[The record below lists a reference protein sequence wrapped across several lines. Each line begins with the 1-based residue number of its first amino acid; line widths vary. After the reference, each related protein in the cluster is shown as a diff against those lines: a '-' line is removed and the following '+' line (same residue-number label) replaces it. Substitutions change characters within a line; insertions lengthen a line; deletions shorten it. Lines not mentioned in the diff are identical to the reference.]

1 MGKDYYAILGVA
13 RDATDAQIKTAYR
26 KMAMRWHPDKNPN
39 DKENATKHFKEVS
52 EAYEVLSDK
61 EKRGIYDK
69 FGEEGL
75 KGTAGGANAQTFSPE
90 EMAHMFGG
98 FGGGGKSSF
107 FHASDPFEIFS
118 QFFGGSNPFGVDI
131 GFGSM
136 PGMDQRSY
144 RPRRS
149 APTKCTPIQHTLM
162 LTLEELYKGT
172 TKKVRVTRT
181 RLVSEG
187 SNAVRDEAKIFEVP
201 IKAGYKPGTK
211 ITYEGDGEQRP
222 GYIPGDVVFIVGE
235 KPHTRF
241 ARDGN
246 DLITKLRVPLKE
258 ALCGFTTRVDT
269 LDGRALHVN
278 INDVIRPGYVKIVEN
293 EGMPIS
299 KQPGKKGNLRIE
311 FTIDFPTYLS
321 DEKKA
326 ALRNIL

>member
-1 MGKDYYAILGVA
+1 MGKDYYAILGVP

-26 KMAMRWHPDKNPN
+26 KMAMKWHPDKNPN
-39 DKENATKHFKEVS
+39 DKENATRHFKEVS

-75 KGTAGGANAQTFSPE
+75 KGTGGAGAQSFSPE
-90 EMAHMFGG
+90 EMAHMFRG
-98 FGGGGKSSF
+98 FGGGSGSF

-149 APTKCTPIQHTLM
+149 APTKCPPIEHTLN

-172 TKKVRVTRT
+172 VKKVRVTRN
-181 RLVSEG
+181 RLVSDG
-187 SNAVRDEAKIFEVP
+187 GNAVREEAKTFEVP
-201 IKAGYKPGTK
+201 IKPGYKPGTK
-211 ITYEGDGEQRP
+211 ITYDNDGEQRP
-222 GYIPGDVVFIVGE
+222 GSIPGDVIFVVGQ
-235 KPHTRF
+235 KPHPRF
-241 ARDGN
+241 TRDGN
-246 DLITKLRVPLKE
+246 DLRIKLRVPLKS

-278 INDVIRPGYVKIVEN
+278 VNDVIRPGYVKIVEN

-299 KQPGKKGNLRIE
+299 KQPGKRGNLRIE
-311 FTIDFPTYLS
+311 FDIDFPAYLS
-321 DEKKA
+321 EDKKA